1 MTRTNTSRGGRRGF
15 TLIELLV
22 AISIILALAGFGL
35 LMYPGARD
43 NDRVRNAVSD
53 VGSTCKLAQAM
64 ASRDKAPRGVR
75 FIVDTTKP
83 GDPRLVTE
91 LQYIE
96 LPPPLIPNPKPLT
109 PTVQNPTAN
118 PDLEP
123 RVRFQYM
130 LASGGAINKRLC
142 FIENLTTDQAGQVKS
157 GCTIVMPV
165 FGTWHRISQVPA
177 AKTLTPTQPNPN
189 NNGRGTAAVPL
200 FDVEVVLDVY
210 PDAVMGA
217 GTDAVIYHF
226 AIYLLATPLVGEPTV
241 LLTKGVC
248 VDLNTQDLTNS
259 DPNLQYRVGS
269 VGPPPNT
276 TTDFDVIF
284 GPDGKL
290 VGATSGQIFL
300 LVRDATKVPSM
311 RIRQGP
317 DLVTAFRKGG
327 DSYILSIR
335 QSGTIGNN
343 QVTWPD
349 LTTGYYPAGSD
360 PFSLARQD
368 LNQ

>member
-91 LQYIE
+91 LQYVE

-109 PTVQNPTAN
+109 PTAQNPTAN

-123 RVRFQYM
+123 RVRFTYKVAAVGSANPLPGTITNRQ
-130 LASGGAINKRLC
+130 C
-142 FIENLTTDQAGQVKS
+142 FVENLTFDQASQVKS

-165 FGTWHRISQVPA
+165 FGTWHRISSIAAPGFREVPA
-177 AKTLTPTQPNPN
+177 GS
-189 NNGRGTAAVPL
+189 GRYSGEAL
-200 FDVEVVLDVY
+200 LDVY

-217 GTDAVIYHF
+217 GTDAVVYHF

-248 VDLNTQDLTNS
+248 VDLNTQDLTNT
-259 DPNLQYRVGS
+259 DPNLHYRVGS